1 MKGKLYSVGVGP
13 GDPELMTLKA
23 VRLIRECDVLAIPQ
37 GDSDVLVAKNIVE
50 GIVDLSEK
58 EQLIVYMPMVKDHD
72 VIFKAHQK
80 GADDIIRYLDQGKN
94 VVFITLG
101 CPTVYATCIYV
112 HKLVLKAGY
121 EALLV
126 PGVTSFCAVAAKLNV
141 SLCEKAEPL
150 TILPGSYKESS
161 RFLDMPGNKILM
173 KSASEIGRVRDELTG
188 RGLLKHARM
197 IENCGLPG
205 EKIYDDLTKVDDKS
219 SYFSIIL
226 VKEKEFEA

>member
-50 GIVDLSEK
+50 GIMDLSKK
-58 EQLIVYMPMVKDHD
+58 EQLLVYMPMVKDHD
-72 VIFKAHQK
+72 IISKAHQK
-80 GADDIIRYLDQGKN
+80 GADDIIKYLDEGKN

-121 EALLV
+121 EAVLV

-150 TILPGSYKESS
+150 T
-161 RFLDMPGNKILM
+161 
-173 KSASEIGRVRDELTG
+173 GRVRDELTE
-188 RGLLKHARM
+188 RGLLKQAQM

-205 EKIYDDLTKVDDKS
+205 EKIYKDLSRVDDKS
-219 SYFSIIL
+219 SYFSVIL
-226 VKEKEFEA
+226 VKEKEFEQ